1 MVVVEVVV
9 VVVGRVVVVV
19 LDVVVVVEVVVD
31 VVVVVG
37 RVVVVVLD
45 VVVVVGRVVVVDV
58 VVVEVVVVVGR
69 VVVVDVL
76 VVVLEV
82 VVVVVGAVTDTEQP
96 VALVTRIGTLL
107 VSNRF
112 RNASPIGV
120 TVFVVPTTLNV
131 TLAMLTTP
139 VGPVRL
145 MLWKPEIG
153 VEPLANVEESVVG
166 EVWNSGVLP
175 PTTPWFAMFRTVGS
189 YVSVIP

>member
-1 MVVVEVVV
+1 VLVDVVVVVLEVVV

-19 LDVVVVVEVVVD
+19 LEVVVVEVVV
-31 VVVVVG
+31 
-37 RVVVVVLD
+37 L
-45 VVVVVGRVVVVDV
+45 VGRVVVVDV
-58 VVVEVVVVVGR
+58 V
-69 VVVVDVL
+69 

-96 VALVTRIGTLL
+96 VALVTGIGELL

-112 RNASPIGV
+112 RMVSPIGV

-131 TLAMLTTP
+131 TFVMLTTP
-139 VGPVRL
+139 VGPSRL

-153 VEPLANVEESVVG
+153 VEPLVNVEESVVG
-166 EVWNSGVLP
+166 AVWNSAVLP
-175 PTTPWFAMFRTVGS
+175 PTTPSIAIVRTVGS